1 MSERKI
7 TVIPPKINLNTE
19 KKREVK
25 RLNVAAYCRVST
37 AQEEQE
43 TSYEAQVS
51 YYTKLITE
59 NPSWNLAGIYADDG
73 ISGTNT
79 KKRDDFNTMMGRC
92 LQKGH
97 SIDIILKENGIKTI
111 RGNAEWNISSIRT
124 ILINEKHIDDAMAQ
138 KTFTTDYLTKE
149 RKENRGELQKY
160 YVENAHEAI
169 IPREIFYRVQEKL
182 NQKRI
187 SIKNQQ

>member
-43 TSYEAQVS
+43 TSYVAQVS

-79 KKRDDFNTMMGRC
+79 KKRDDFNTMMDRC
-92 LQKGH
+92 LQKSH
-97 SIDIILKENGIKTI
+97 TIDMLLTKSISRFARNTVDCWSCIRKLKEK
-111 RGNAEWNISSIRT
+111 NI
-124 ILINEKHIDDAMAQ
+124 
-138 KTFTTDYLTKE
+138 
-149 RKENRGELQKY
+149 
-160 YVENAHEAI
+160 AI
-169 IPREIFYRVQEKL
+169 
-182 NQKRI
+182 
-187 SIKNQQ
+187 